1 MKTQSSKAVPG
12 FSVELSNPSCS
23 LQGIHLLSIG
33 EVDRAVLKAQMLESG
48 TAGLCPD
55 STTHKPCG
63 FGRLTTGLHDHS
75 SPIQEV

>member
-33 EVDRAVLKAQMLESG
+33 EVDRAVLKA
-48 TAGLCPD
+48 
-55 STTHKPCG
+55 
-63 FGRLTTGLHDHS
+63 
-75 SPIQEV
+75 